1 MKYLKYAFLAALA
14 LVLLT
19 LALANRGT
27 VTLRL
32 LPEELGAFAGINWA
46 MDLPLFL
53 VVMIGVVLGLL
64 IGFVWEWLR
73 EHKHRAA
80 AAEARRQAARFEREV
95 SQLKAEQAGGTDD
108 EVLALLEA
116 RPRRAG

>member
-1 MKYLKYAFLAALA
+1 MRYIKYAFLAALA
-14 LVLLT
+14 LALLT
-19 LALANRGT
+19 LALANRPM

-32 LPEELGAFAGINWA
+32 LPEEMGAFAGIDWA
-46 MDLPLFL
+46 IQMPLFL

-95 SQLKAEQAGGTDD
+95 ARMKAVQPEAED
-108 EVLALLEA
+108 EVLALLDQ
-116 RPRRAG
+116 PRKAG

>member
-1 MKYLKYAFLAALA
+1 MRYLKYAFLAALA

-19 LALANRGT
+19 LALANRSM

-32 LPEELGAFAGINWA
+32 LPEEMGAFAGIDWA
-46 MDLPLFL
+46 IQMPLFL

-95 SQLKAEQAGGTDD
+95 SRLKSARPEAED
-108 EVLALLEA
+108 EVLALLDQ
-116 RPRRAG
+116 PRKAG